1 MSDTVR
7 IKSCAS
13 RQEAD
18 LLKSLLEANGVHAS
32 ISEDNYVGVSLPTS
46 NGVDLLVLNED
57 AELSRQ
63 ILEEL
68 GGKSSGD
75 AEGSSQK

>member
-18 LLKSLLEANGVHAS
+18 LLKSLLESNGVLAT
-32 ISEDNYVGVSLPTS
+32 IVEDNYVGVSLPTS
-46 NGVDLLVLNED
+46 NGVDLLVLNDD

-68 GGKSSGD
+68 GGKSSGNAKD
-75 AEGSSQK
+75 SP

>member
-18 LLKSLLEANGVHAS
+18 LLKSLLEANGVRAT

-57 AELSRQ
+57 AERSRQ

-68 GGKSSGD
+68 GGHSSDD
-75 AEGSSQK
+75 AEESSPR

>member
-7 IKSCAS
+7 VKSCAS

-18 LLKSLLEANGVHAS
+18 LLKSLLEANGIHAM

-63 ILEEL
+63 ILEAL
-68 GGKSSGD
+68 GRASDS
-75 AEGSSQK
+75 ET